1 MQLKKPDDFVIG
13 TGEAH
18 SVQEFPVDEAFK
30 YVNLDPNK
38 YVETNQKLFR
48 PGKNDVL
55 VADISKA
62 KNI

>member
-18 SVQEFPVDEAFK
+18 SVQEFVDEAFK

-48 PGKNDVL
+48 PGK
-55 VADISKA
+55 
-62 KNI
+62 